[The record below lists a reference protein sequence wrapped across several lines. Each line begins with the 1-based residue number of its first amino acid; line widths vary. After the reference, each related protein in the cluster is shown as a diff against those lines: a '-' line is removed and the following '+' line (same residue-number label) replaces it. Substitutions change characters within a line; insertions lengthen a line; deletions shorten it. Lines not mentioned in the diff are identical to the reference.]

1 VAAEK
6 FVCAGTATV
15 AASTTSANTAL
26 PTVGESCVI
35 FNATNGIAFVRFGTD
50 NTVAASSA
58 IDFPVPPGTRAIL
71 GCVQLPARSISPA
84 DPARNTDPETRQ
96 FQKVPET

>member
-1 VAAEK
+1 
-6 FVCAGTATV
+6 V

-71 GCVQLPARSISPA
+71 GCGSVASFAAAVLATGATAGSVYFSRGSGSQY
-84 DPARNTDPETRQ
+84 
-96 FQKVPET
+96 